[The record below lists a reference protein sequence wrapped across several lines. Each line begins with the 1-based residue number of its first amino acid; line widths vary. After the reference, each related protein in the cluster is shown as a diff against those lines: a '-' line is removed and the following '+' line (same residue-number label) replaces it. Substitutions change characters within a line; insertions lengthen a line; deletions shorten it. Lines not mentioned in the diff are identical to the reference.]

1 MEVSLR
7 RRLEGVAS
15 ISISQ
20 SRQTVDVIFADG
32 RSAFSASAFREALAE
47 SGIEV
52 VALQLDACG
61 AIERKNDQHWLVA
74 GHNRFLVEGAAT
86 APSARHVCV
95 LGPLDD
101 RSAPYRLTVN
111 SIELGAD

>member
-1 MEVSLR
+1 MEFSLR

-32 RSAFSASAFREALAE
+32 RSAFSAGAFREALAE
-47 SGIEV
+47 TGIEV

-61 AIERKNDQHWLVA
+61 AIERKNGQHWLVA
-74 GHNRFLVEGAAT
+74 GNNRFLVESAAPAT
-86 APSARHVCV
+86 IGRHVCV

-101 RSAPYRLTVN
+101 RSAPYRLTGN
-111 SIELGAD
+111 TAEFAPD